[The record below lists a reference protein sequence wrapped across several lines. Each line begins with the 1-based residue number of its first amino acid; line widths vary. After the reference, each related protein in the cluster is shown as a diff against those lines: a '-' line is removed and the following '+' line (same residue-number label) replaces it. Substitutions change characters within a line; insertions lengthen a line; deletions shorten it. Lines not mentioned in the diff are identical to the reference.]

1 MRDAK
6 EMTYQAKSII
16 GEYRDLLNIV
26 AFNDIVPSELE
37 GYIQNSYKASRQQ
50 LFLDSEAIIEDDI
63 DPQQNST
70 NTSDLKIHKY
80 LNSLDLQYEKSADYT
95 ISVDNISVSN
105 IKKKDYLYARVK
117 FDQNFGGVHKLSGK
131 TYPLRQRVALVRF
144 LSVGS
149 SWKAFIIGISYYN
162 PAMPIETPENDVQI
176 LSASTTSEAESL
188 VSREDFEREQREFQ
202 LARQLEEKQK
212 QEAFDEYVVEANK
225 YRANKQYQEALE
237 FYNKAKELKP
247 LTPAL
252 DKKILDTKRL
262 VSGNNFETLKSRAD
276 QARNERRYSD
286 ALQYYKE
293 AVTMKPEA
301 HAGIDAE
308 VATISKKLEEIE
320 LPKNRLEAGNYA
332 SVLEACDAI
341 LKKNKKDE
349 KSFPEL
355 YYYKGRANQLA
366 AEKRMPGSWSI
377 DHALEFYDKAI
388 VAFPNYVDARL
399 ARAGIYATHKRD
411 YSRAITDYEVVAN
424 STLDSDPEKPQYLL
438 TMARW
443 RDLSDV
449 ANGLD
454 NHDRALGYYQQAIAL
469 LPDAGA
475 ARMEMG
481 KVLYRLKRY
490 ADALNTFNVVVKQ
503 DARNSEACYMRGKCY
518 LALKDVT
525 NAGVDFAMAEAIG
538 ISPAQLLE
546 IDNASK
552 DYVNQALKLFAAKQL
567 ARADSA
573 YDRALAI
580 RRCNQLAWYGKG
592 EIRLAQAPAAGAY
605 QEALERYQ
613 RALDCNPKYSAAY
626 LRRGEIYQQTG
637 QHTLALSSYTA
648 ALETEPSNVKALLE
662 RGATKVEMTQ
672 YAEASKDLSLA
683 TKVLE
688 QVIET
693 AKKKNQEA
701 LVVSS
706 TQDLSLAYQLLSQSY
721 YQQKQYGS
729 ASLTADKALQHNK
742 KNAEALYWLGLTSAA
757 QNDAPKAIRSYEQAI
772 KLAPLFKYYHANG
785 KVLLS
790 SKNYEQAIGNFSA
803 ALKADSGRV
812 ARETYYLRGLSYLRS
827 KNYTAAAA
835 DFQVCART
843 ADSLDSLFYLHYG
856 VLDLY
861 LNNNAGA
868 IGHFNQ
874 VLSRR
879 PNNPQA
885 VFGLGCA
892 YARDKQYDKAL
903 QQFEK
908 AYQLRQLR
916 MRKED
921 VETQEDAFL
930 MEFNKIKN
938 YRTQYAQLKK
948 NYAFAPN

>member
-1 MRDAK
+1 M
-6 EMTYQAKSII
+6 S
-16 GEYRDLLNIV
+16 
-26 AFNDIVPSELE
+26 
-37 GYIQNSYKASRQQ
+37 
-50 LFLDSEAIIEDDI
+50 
-63 DPQQNST
+63 
-70 NTSDLKIHKY
+70 
-80 LNSLDLQYEKSADYT
+80 
-95 ISVDNISVSN
+95 
-105 IKKKDYLYARVK
+105 
-117 FDQNFGGVHKLSGK
+117 
-131 TYPLRQRVALVRF
+131 
-144 LSVGS
+144 S
-149 SWKAFIIGISYYN
+149 SWKAFIIGISYYD
-162 PAMPIETPENDVQI
+162 PAAPIESTENNVQI
-176 LSASTTSEAESL
+176 LSASNSSEAESL
-188 VSREDFEREQREFQ
+188 VSREDFEREQQEFQ
-202 LARQLEEKQK
+202 LARQLEERQK
-212 QEAFDEYVVEANK
+212 QEAFDEYLVEANK
-225 YRANKQYQEALE
+225 YRLNKQYQEALE
-237 FYNKAKELKP
+237 FYGKAKELKP

-262 VSGNNFETLKSRAD
+262 VSGHNFETLKSQAD

-293 AVTMKPEA
+293 ALTIRPEA
-301 HAGIDAE
+301 HTGIDAE
-308 VATISKKLEEIE
+308 ITTISKKLEEIE

-332 SVLEACDAI
+332 AVIEACDNI

-366 AEKRMPGSWSI
+366 AEKRMTGSWSL
-377 DHALEFYDKAI
+377 DHALEFYNKAI

-399 ARAGIYATHKRD
+399 ARASFYATHKRD
-411 YSRAITDYEVVAN
+411 YARAITDYEVVAN
-424 STLDSDPEKPQYLL
+424 NTLDSAPEKPSYLL
-438 TMARW
+438 AMARW

-454 NHDRALGYYQQAIAL
+454 NHDRALSYYQQAITL

-481 KVLYRLKRY
+481 TVLYRLKRY
-490 ADALNTFNVVVKQ
+490 ADALNTFNTVAKQ
-503 DARNSEACYMRGKCY
+503 DAKNSAAYYMRGKCY

-538 ISPAQLLE
+538 ITPAQLLE
-546 IDNASK
+546 VENASK
-552 DYVNQALKLFAAKQL
+552 EYVDQALKLFAAKQL
-567 ARADSA
+567 AKADSA
-573 YDRALAI
+573 YDCAISI

-592 EIRLAQAPAAGAY
+592 EIKLAQAPAAGAY
-605 QEALERYQ
+605 EQALERYQ
-613 RALDCNPKYSAAY
+613 KALDCNPKYSAAH

-637 QHTLALSSYTA
+637 QYPLALSSYTA
-648 ALETEPSNVKALLE
+648 ALESDASNVKALLE
-662 RGATKVEMTQ
+662 RGSTKVEMAQ

-683 TKVLE
+683 AKVLE

-701 LVVSS
+701 LVASS

-721 YQQKQYGS
+721 YQQKQYVN
-729 ASLTADKALQHNK
+729 ASMTADKALQSNK

-785 KVLLS
+785 KVLLN

-803 ALKADSGRV
+803 ALKADSGRA
-812 ARETYYLRGLSYLRS
+812 ARETYYLRGLSYMRN
-827 KNYTAAAA
+827 KNYTAAAK
-835 DFQVCART
+835 DFRVCARAT
-843 ADSLDSLFYLHYG
+843 EGLDSLFYLNYG

-861 LNNNAGA
+861 LNNNADA

-874 VLSRR
+874 VLSHR
-879 PNNPQA
+879 PDNPQA

-908 AYQLRQLR
+908 AYQLQRLR
-916 MRKED
+916 LRKED

-938 YRTQYAQLKK
+938 YRTQYTQLKK